1 MKFRKGRIVDDSGAL
16 LGGAVDTTRIAL
28 SDEIIVLTEVLAHHV
43 HDVWV
48 GQRLRD
54 GWRYGVRRD
63 DERKEHPGLVSY
75 EQLSEGDKAYDRG
88 TALETVKA
96 LLALGYRIEKA

>member
-1 MKFRKGRIVDDSGAL
+1 MRKGRIVDDPVAL
-16 LGGAVDTTRIAL
+16 LGGAIDTTRIAL

-48 GQRLRD
+48 RQRLRD

-63 DERKEHPGLVSY
+63 DERKEHPSLVPY

-96 LLALGYRIEKA
+96 MLALGYRIEKA